1 MSLNS
6 KKDMNPWVGLGLFA
20 ILIAGFVGW
29 VLNIATLFSMPWV
42 SETAGMLV
50 VRVIGVIIPFIGAV
64 LGYV

>member
-1 MSLNS
+1 MSLNN
-6 KKDMNPWVGLGLFA
+6 KKNVNPVLGLGLIA
-20 ILIAGFVGW
+20 IIIAAFVGW